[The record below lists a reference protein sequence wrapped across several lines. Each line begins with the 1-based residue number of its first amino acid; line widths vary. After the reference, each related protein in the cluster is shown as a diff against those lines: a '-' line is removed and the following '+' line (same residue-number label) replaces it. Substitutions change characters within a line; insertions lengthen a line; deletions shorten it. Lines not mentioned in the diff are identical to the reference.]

1 MLRANLLLHTNKEK
15 KRQEGRRLVSEVA
28 KNSRSAQGPDAWIQ
42 ALFRLEL
49 LDRIAR
55 DTNNWDLAMSI
66 AKEMQQHDSNYAGTH
81 YALALVADHQGD
93 ASAAGQEFAAVE
105 QAWSKADPDLP
116 ELKLAHQRYRAQKQ
130 AD

>member
-1 MLRANLLLHTNKEK
+1 MLRANLLLHSKKES
-15 KRQEGRRLVSEVA
+15 KRQEGRKVIAEVV

-55 DTNNWDLAMSI
+55 DTNNWDLAATI
-66 AKEMQQHDSNYAGTH
+66 AKEMQQHDANYAGTH

-93 ASAAGQEFAAVE
+93 ASATAKEFGAVE
-105 QAWSKADPDLP
+105 
-116 ELKLAHQRYRAQKQ
+116 
-130 AD
+130 